1 MSVTIRRVIGCA
13 GFAGLLLAAAPA
25 FAQIQ
30 ALPDTSRSESR
41 VNSLNSE
48 MRSDQQ
54 LRGVQQQNQFENN
67 QIRGQI
73 QSAPSPIV
81 VTPPPIVGPRR

>member
-1 MSVTIRRVIGCA
+1 
-13 GFAGLLLAAAPA
+13 
-25 FAQIQ
+25 
-30 ALPDTSRSESR
+30 
-41 VNSLNSE
+41 VNSLNRD

-54 LRGVQQQNQFENN
+54 LRGIEQQNQFESN

-73 QSAPSPIV
+73 QSAPAPIV